1 MATVTQCD
9 RCKAVMKHSD
19 SIFVAV
25 STVTASNTEGRRLHN
40 IDLCKKCYEQLAV
53 LLGLEGDDK
62 KK

>member
-19 SIFVAV
+19 SIYVAV
-25 STVTASNTEGRRLHN
+25 STVTSNNTEGRRLHN
-40 IDLCKKCYEQLAV
+40 IDLCKNCYGQLVV
-53 LLGLEGDDK
+53 LLGLEGDEK